1 MVPRKPHANDP
12 TFAASEQKGLHA
24 KTDRLLYLLFT
35 SKIMKR
41 TDKIVIALFLVLSIT
56 TIVAG
61 AAVYFVRVSARKR
74 MQAAESRD
82 TELE

>member
-1 MVPRKPHANDP
+1 
-12 TFAASEQKGLHA
+12 
-24 KTDRLLYLLFT
+24 
-35 SKIMKR
+35 MKR